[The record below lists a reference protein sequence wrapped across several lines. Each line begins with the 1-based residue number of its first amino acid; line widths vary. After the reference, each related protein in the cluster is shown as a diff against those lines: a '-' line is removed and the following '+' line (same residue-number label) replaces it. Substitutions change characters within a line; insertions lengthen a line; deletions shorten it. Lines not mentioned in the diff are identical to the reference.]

1 MKKTIFLLAQLMI
14 IFLIVGCAPENFEK
28 DKSSELA
35 FERVEF
41 EDLSDENQE
50 KVEQELEIIKG
61 SLEEESVS
69 DSIKSYGHIILPSD
83 SEHFYLVLFAG
94 EKPTSGYQIRVE
106 SILHKDNTVQILA
119 KIIKPDPDSMQA
131 MVLTY
136 PFDVVRVE
144 EDIRGY
150 DLEFSYL
157 DDNEPGGEGTPE
169 NVKMPKEMIIEQ
181 ELEGQVEETTVNL
194 ITKDN
199 YSLYIDQERYLMQ
212 EIDGKDLLI
221 PRMLLDNE
229 EPDTF
234 MKIEEFDDV
243 LPSEKAQK
251 IKSELKE
258 DYQIVGE
265 IEDVIDPIE
274 GVKLLARTGDKWDD
288 VVVKYYI
295 INNSEGGCFVIKQQ
309 FYLEAL
315 EGHSVRFDNM
325 LRYFE
330 IN

>member
-1 MKKTIFLLAQLMI
+1 MFLLAQLMI
-14 IFLIVGCAPENFEK
+14 IFLIVGCGTEAVEN

-50 KVEQELEIIKG
+50 KVEEELEIIKG
-61 SLEEESVS
+61 SLEEESES
-69 DSIKSYGHIILPSD
+69 DNIKSYGHIILPSD
-83 SEHFYLVLFAG
+83 SEHFYLVVFAG
-94 EKPTSGYQIRVE
+94 EKPTSGYQIKVE
-106 SILHKDNTVQILA
+106 SIEHKDNIVRILA

-157 DDNEPGGEGTPE
+157 DDNEPGGEGTPKD
-169 NVKMPKEMIIEQ
+169 VKMPKEMIIEQ

-221 PRMLLDNE
+221 PIMLLDNE

-234 MKIEEFDDV
+234 MQIQEFGDV
-243 LPSEKAQK
+243 LPNEKAQE
-251 IKSELKE
+251 IKYELKE

-265 IEDVIDPIE
+265 IEDIIDPIE
-274 GVKLLARTGDKWDD
+274 AVKLTARTGDKWDD
-288 VVVKYYI
+288 IVVKYFVI
-295 INNSEGGCFVIKQQ
+295 DNSEGGCFVIKQQ
-309 FYLEAL
+309 LYVEAL

-325 LRYFE
+325 LRYFK